1 MQEFILLIIGLIGLW
16 ISTSLVIK
24 GALNIANYY
33 ELSQVFVGLSIL
45 AIGTDLPELIIS
57 IDASIQSAVFDVDT
71 SGIII
76 GNAIGSSYSQISL
89 VIGSIGLF
97 SYLTLRKKHLYDDGL
112 MLLGSILLLF
122 LFGIDGSISLIE
134 GLVLV
139 IVYGIYYFRL
149 FYNERVGSKIKSKKT
164 NIGLRKDV
172 ILLVIG
178 FIFVFFTSNLVVDN
192 AIKFTDNHGLNQ
204 SFVGIIIIG
213 LGTSLP
219 ELVVSLNAAR
229 KKAGG
234 LSVGNLI
241 GSNIFDLLIP
251 VGVGASISEIK
262 VDKMLIYFDL
272 PLLFLLSLLVL
283 FFFYKK
289 RGIQRTEA
297 IILIVF
303 YGVYAFLKILGI

>member
-1 MQEFILLIIGLIGLW
+1 MICGYPE
-16 ISTSLVIK
+16 IK
-24 GALNIANYY
+24 DDNYFNSAYVVDRKGNLQLN
-33 ELSQVFVGLSIL
+33 FH
-45 AIGTDLPELIIS
+45 
-57 IDASIQSAVFDVDT
+57 
-71 SGIII
+71 
-76 GNAIGSSYSQISL
+76 
-89 VIGSIGLF
+89 
-97 SYLTLRKKHLYDDGL
+97 KKHLYEDGL
-112 MLLGSILLLF
+112 MLLGAILLL
-122 LFGIDGSISLIE
+122 LLLGIDGSISLVE

-139 IVYGIYYFRL
+139 VVYGVYYFRL
-149 FYNERVGSKIKSKKT
+149 FHSERVGSKIKSKKIT
-164 NIGLRKDV
+164 KGLGKDV

-178 FIFVFFTSNLVVDN
+178 FVFVFFASNLVVDN
-192 AIKFTDNHGLNQ
+192 AIEFTDNHGLNQ

-219 ELVVSLNAAR
+219 ELAVSLNAAR
-229 KKAGG
+229 KKARG

-272 PLLFLLSLLVL
+272 PLLFVLSLLVL

-297 IILIVF
+297 IVLIAF
-303 YGVYAFLKILGI
+303 YGVYGFLKILGI